1 MLQPMSQFGLL
12 AKLAL
17 ASPQPHLRLFVPSS
31 ERSSTEADSWAGHR
45 LRMLHTLGQDPAAR
59 DILGAEVKEE

>member
-1 MLQPMSQFGLL
+1 MLQQMSQFGLL

-31 ERSSTEADSWAGHR
+31 ERSSTEANSWAEHR
-45 LRMLHTLGQDPAAR
+45 LRILHSHGQDPAAR
-59 DILGAEVKEE
+59 DISGAEVKEE